1 MIHAMIRRLLVMLAL
16 LGSGVAVWSGSAS
29 AAQWSPVPLPANRS
43 GDVDALSCVS
53 SRSCFVL
60 GSGLGFVGWNG
71 ARLSVLPSPG
81 TGAYSPTTGL
91 ACPSLRVC
99 MSVGPARRAP
109 AGAARFSRRRW
120 SSLPVRTDLGPVR
133 RRYRGDH
140 LVSELTSVSCPS
152 NRMCIAVGGLLVF
165 GRGIEVPIIERWNG
179 TQWQPVPAPMGG
191 ASLTSVSCASTRSC
205 VAVGSSARPG
215 GHAQP
220 VAMQMHGRRWSSLRL
235 PVVRGFDGVL
245 NAVSCRRSGCVAVGF
260 AFHPITGG
268 GQIGRGLVIAR
279 RQGGWTVRTLTPPA
293 DTTAG
298 AAASSSEELAAVS
311 CAPVRA
317 TPCVAVGSSVQG
329 DQPNAGLYV
338 MVGPRSIRQSTLTL
352 DSDPTAIDCP
362 TVSFCLGGGSGAVER
377 FGRSPQPG
385 Q

>member
-1 MIHAMIRRLLVMLAL
+1 MIHAMIRRLLVVLVL
-16 LGSGVAVWSGSAS
+16 LGSGLAVWSASAS
-29 AAQWSPVPLPANRS
+29 AAQWSPVALPASRS
-43 GDVDALSCVS
+43 GNVDALACAS
-53 SRSCFVL
+53 SRWCFVL

-71 ARLSVLPSPG
+71 AGLSVLPSPG
-81 TGAYSPTTGL
+81 TGAYSPTAGL

-109 AGAARFSRRRW
+109 AGAARFSRGRW
-120 SSLPVRTDLGPVR
+120 RLLPVRTDLAPVQ

-152 NRMCIAVGGLLVF
+152 SRMCIAVGGLLVF

-179 TQWQPVPAPMGG
+179 TQWQPMPAPVGG
-191 ASLTSVSCASTRSC
+191 ASLTSVSCSSARSC

-220 VAMQMHGRRWSSLRL
+220 VAIRMQGRRWSWLRL
-235 PVVRGFDGVL
+235 PVVHGFDGVL
-245 NAVSCRRSGCVAVGF
+245 NSVSCRTGGCVAVGF
-260 AFHPITGG
+260 AFHPTTGG
-268 GQIGRGLVIAR
+268 AQIGRGLVIAR
-279 RQGGWTVRTLTPPA
+279 WQGGWTVRTLTPPA

-311 CAPVRA
+311 CPPARA
-317 TPCVAVGSSVQG
+317 TSCVAVGSWVQG
-329 DQPNAGLYV
+329 DRPNAGLYV
-338 MVGPRSIRQSTLTL
+338 TVGPRSIRQSVLTL

-362 TVSFCLGGGSGAVER
+362 TVSFCLAGGNGVVER
-377 FGRSPQPG
+377 FDRSAQPG
-385 Q
+385 G